1 MYMIKHPLNI
11 KGYPKNAAKNFS
23 LTKLIVYTAISLL
36 LTIMLLVTTIQ
47 YDYAGTALLFTSIA
61 FFLIA
66 GYTVLNV
73 LAIIEKLKK

>member
-1 MYMIKHPLNI
+1 MRKYPLNI

-23 LTKLIVYTAISLL
+23 LTKLIIFTAFSLL
-36 LTIMLLVTTIQ
+36 LTIMLAVTTYQ

-66 GYTVLNV
+66 GFTVLNV
-73 LAIIEKLKK
+73 LAIIYKLKK

>member
-1 MYMIKHPLNI
+1 MIKYPLNI